1 MKPVNI
7 DGLIEQIALC
17 VERHRLET
25 GSYSRWTFGNFEDGT
40 PKNLGRNEYGCA
52 DAANI
57 LYSIGQFPTGANERA
72 EWVGH
77 LQEMQ
82 NPETGLY
89 TESTH
94 HTIHTTA
101 HCTAALE
108 LFDTKP
114 YYTCKALEKY
124 TTRECLYHF
133 LEKEL
138 DWANRPWNDSHRG
151 AGILPC
157 LTNTDMVGLDWKN
170 WYFDWMWEHS
180 DPDTG
185 FFFCG
190 DEKRAP
196 LFEYMAGGFHYMF
209 NIEAEHRPYR
219 YPEKIIDS
227 CIFLMN
233 ETRENGK
240 FHSKCGFIDMDVVY
254 SLNRAMRQSP
264 HRFYE
269 AKQELEKFAE
279 KYVAMMLGLDY
290 KNDPHFN
297 DLHMLFG
304 SVCCLA
310 ELQSALP
317 GKLITSKPL
326 KLVLDRRPFI

>member
-1 MKPVNI
+1 MTPRII
-7 DGLIEQIALC
+7 DPLIEAIALC
-17 VERHRLET
+17 VERHKLET
-25 GSYSRWTFGNFEDGT
+25 GSYARWTFGTNKDGT
-40 PKNLGRNEYGCA
+40 PKDTGRNEYGCA

-57 LYSIGQFPTGANERA
+57 LYSIGRFPQDPAERA
-72 EWVGH
+72 EWVRH

-89 TESTH
+89 TEATH

-108 LFDTKP
+108 LFDAKP
-114 YYTCKALEKY
+114 RHACKALEEY
-124 TTRECLYHF
+124 TTKEGLYRL
-133 LEKEL
+133 LEEEV
-138 DWANRPWNDSHRG
+138 DWAERPWPESHKG
-151 AGILPC
+151 AGILPS
-157 LTNTDMVGLDWKN
+157 LTNTEMVGLEWKN
-170 WYFDWMWEHS
+170 WYFRWMWEHS
-180 DPDTG
+180 DPESG

-190 DEKRAP
+190 AEKQAP
-196 LFEYMAGGFHYMF
+196 LYQYMAGGFHYMF
-209 NIEAEHRPYR
+209 NHEAEHRPYR

-233 ETRENGK
+233 ETREKGK
-240 FHSKCGFIDMDVVY
+240 FHNGCGFIDVDVVY
-254 SLNRAMRQSP
+254 ALTRAMRQSP

-269 AKQELEKFAE
+269 AKAELEKFAE
-279 KYVAMMLGLDY
+279 KYLDMMLHLDY
-290 KNDPHFN
+290 VNDPGFN

-304 SVCCLA
+304 AVCCLA

-317 GKLITSKPL
+317 GKLLTTKPL